1 MGRPVLGR
9 VLCMLSFFVVA
20 SFGLATGADV
30 SSGTSKT
37 IAFYTPWSNTN
48 AILYVDGDSVATMT
62 SLKNYCGWFKADV
75 SVPASGLKVYF
86 KQTVGM
92 NYVGSEGMT
101 LDEPTIATE
110 IVLDSVAA
118 LTDTI
123 WVQGYKNDAPAQ
135 FSQFPGVL
143 GDCPLKKFPVTM
155 FDWLHGDKGDGSGA
169 GKNGDPAN
177 GISADFGSGGCNSGD
192 RSGSNFTAS
201 RVYGDSV
208 YKYMGGMVER
218 ELGANGLP
226 VMADPF
232 PTNCKNTNHLNE
244 WFLPE
249 SLAVDANGNT
259 LTNMTCRDLYISM
272 DDEGF
277 WLAEVSKDNIS
288 EGNEFNKGG
297 MFLLDDFKFLDE
309 EGTVANPYFD
319 QVKGSDGRKH
329 NFGFTMKI
337 QATFEYVPGQYFD
350 FLGDDD
356 VWVFINN
363 KLVVDIGGQHG
374 QIPGAVDLDTIGQ
387 NNPAD
392 KLVPGQLYNFHIFYV
407 ERHTGSSNFKM
418 RTSIDLQVDASIFV
432 TSEQRGDVISY
443 DVWQVNRR
451 NKLSCGNDMN
461 DRDTVITGGAS
472 NFRLTGGNLVNPIVF
487 EPGSYYDGGLVISS
501 DSTFS
506 INVEAIKA
514 AAALVPGHYFLEV
527 SLKSDPSQST
537 RIEIVVPTYAIPTVA
552 FASDKWDILG
562 KEVSGDTLQIGD
574 WAYATYKVNV
584 TFLEEWATVNNYNR
598 KINLAFSDPNI
609 DILDAED
616 GKKITYVNLDSNGRA
631 AFYVHANAPVTGVSL
646 TAKGAA
652 AGNSVWKNLNF
663 PEPPIPKVAKA
674 IMHDRN
680 GDGRVDSLHVLFD
693 RAINSKTV
701 LDSIQFTFGESFMT
715 TTMFK
720 IVNGMELI
728 AVAEDVNPSKCSGVE
743 ICGFGSRQFT
753 GGASDEYSGS
763 LNSWFTYSDNGS
775 KSRFYKENEPIADG
789 AGPVILSAVKTKS
802 DDDKQHLS
810 LTFSEA
816 ISEESRRNY
825 LSLFEFICMRGGV
838 NETPEAPAGITG
850 SGNRMV
856 MIYGSPSKG
865 TVLPTSGDRIRFA
878 LGLNHVHDMAG
889 NGPHANNPWAIVTGD
904 QEVRNQNPSVITVGE
919 DPYEIIKNDLIT
931 QPLLVENNGQTV
943 QQIGDSLGVQG
954 SLVDFNMANIMM
966 EESQNAVNAF
976 DAFVESRL
984 GSSTTYDTTIS
995 SIGTDEAL
1003 VMVFSD
1009 IRTGVVGENF
1019 NFSTATVTAIM
1030 EGSITELN
1038 YMTMIPAEEQE
1049 IISKLVQDNIDA
1061 NTDTVIV
1068 MSNISTVTQ
1077 SDIFELVKTG
1087 ALDKELIAA
1096 GVSQILVNA
1105 IKNGDVDEFNIESYR
1120 NGSKSLIP
1128 DDAISLVYQTYYY
1141 TQLGNYVGGT
1151 SGRIKCSDSSV
1162 YGESG
1167 CLASNG
1173 RLFLAWNM
1181 RSDEGRLVGTGVY
1194 ISKLKLKIVMNG
1206 KTILRQS
1213 DDTLIGVRRGKDIK

>member
-1 MGRPVLGR
+1 MGRPTLGR
-9 VLCMLSFFVVA
+9 ALGMLAFWVVA
-20 SFGLATGADV
+20 AFGLATGAET
-30 SSGTSKT
+30 SSETSKT

-48 AILYVDGDSVATMT
+48 AVLFVDGDSVATMT

-75 SVPASGLKVYF
+75 TVPANGLKVYF
-86 KQTVGM
+86 KQTVGR

-118 LTDTI
+118 LTDTV
-123 WVQGYKNDAPAQ
+123 WVQGYKTGAPSQ

-155 FDWLHGDKGDGSGA
+155 FDWLHGDKGDGNGA

-192 RSGSNFTAS
+192 RAGSNFTAS

-218 ELGANGLP
+218 ELGANGVP

-297 MFLLDDFKFLDE
+297 MFLLDDFKFLDA
-309 EGTVANPYFD
+309 EGTVANPYFE
-319 QVKGSDGRKH
+319 QVRGSDGRKH

-387 NNPAD
+387 NNPAE

-432 TSEQRGDVISY
+432 TSEERGDEVVY
-443 DVWQVNRR
+443 DVWQINKR
-451 NKLSCGNDMN
+451 NKFACGNDVSN
-461 DRDTVITGGAS
+461 QDTVITGGAS
-472 NFRLTGGNLVNPIVF
+472 NYRLTGGNLVNPIVF
-487 EPGSYYDGGLVISS
+487 EPGSYFDGGLVISS

-514 AAALVPGHYFLEV
+514 AGALVPGHYFLEV

-537 RIEIVVPTYAIPTVA
+537 RIEIVVPIYDIPTVA
-552 FASDKWDILG
+552 FASEEWNVLG

-631 AFYVHANAPVTGVSL
+631 TFYVHANAPVAGVTL

-663 PEPPIPKVAKA
+663 PEPPIPQVVKA
-674 IMHDRN
+674 IVHDRN
-680 GDGRVDSLHVLFD
+680 GDGRVDSLHVQFD

-715 TTMFK
+715 TTKFK

-728 AVAEDVNPSKCSGVE
+728 ALAEDVNPTMCANEKN
-743 ICGFGSRQFT
+743 CGFGSRQFT
-753 GGASDEYSGS
+753 GGSSGLYTGS

-775 KSRFYKENEPIADG
+775 KSHFYKEDEPIADG
-789 AGPVILSAVKTKS
+789 AGPIILSAVKTKG
-802 DDDKQHLS
+802 DDGNRYLS
-810 LTFSEA
+810 LTFSEV
-816 ISEESRRNY
+816 ISEESRQNIAT
-825 LSLFEFICMRGGV
+825 LLEFICTRGGV
-838 NETPEAPAGITG
+838 NETPEAPAAQTG
-850 SGNRMV
+850 FGSKMV
-856 MIYGSPSKG
+856 LVYSSVTDDM
-865 TVLPTSGDRIRFA
+865 VLPTSGDRVRFA
-878 LGLNHVHDMAG
+878 LGLNYVRDLVG
-889 NGPHANNPWAIVTGD
+889 NGPHANNPWAVVTGD
-904 QEVRNQNPSVITVGE
+904 QELKNQNPSVITVGE
-919 DPYEIIKNDLIT
+919 DPYGIIENERIT
-931 QPLLVENNGQTV
+931 QPFLVADNGQTV

-954 SLVDFNMANIMM
+954 SLVDFDMAKIMM

-984 GSSTTYDTTIS
+984 GSTTTYDTAITSIS
-995 SIGTDEAL
+995 ADEAL

-1030 EGSITELN
+1030 DGSITELN
-1038 YMTMIPAEEQE
+1038 YSTMIPAEEQE
-1049 IISKLVQDNIDA
+1049 IISRLVQNNIDA
-1061 NTDTVIV
+1061 NTDTVITV
-1068 MSNISTVTQ
+1068 SNISTVTQ
-1077 SDIFELVKTG
+1077 SDIFEQVRSG
-1087 ALDKELIAA
+1087 ALDKDLAAA
-1096 GVSQILVNA
+1096 GVNQILVNA
-1105 IKNGDVDEFNIESYR
+1105 IKNGEVDEFNIESYR
-1120 NGSKSLIP
+1120 NGSKSLVS
-1128 DDAISLVYQTYYY
+1128 DDAVFLVYHTYYY

-1151 SGRIKCSDSSV
+1151 SGRIKCSDPSV
-1162 YGESG
+1162 YGERG
-1167 CLASNG
+1167 CLENKG

-1181 RSDEGRLVGTGVY
+1181 RSDDGRLVGTGAY
-1194 ISKLKLKIVMNG
+1194 ISRLELKIVMNG

-1213 DDTLIGVRRGKDIK
+1213 DDTIIGVRRGKDIK